1 MKKHIGI
8 LTAGGDTPGLNAAI
22 RAIGKS
28 AIRHYNWQIVGFKE
42 GFRGLVQNRFIRM
55 GREELSGILT
65 VGGTILG
72 TSRDKP
78 HKMLVGDQK
87 IDMTGAIIENYNSHN
102 LDCLVCLGGGG
113 TQKNAYRLVQKGLN
127 IITLPKTIDNDVWG
141 TDITFGYDTALGI
154 ATESIDRLHS
164 TAHSHHRIIVVEI
177 MGHRAG
183 WLALGAGLAGG
194 ADVILLPEIPFDVTV
209 VADAIKRRKINGS
222 PFSIVAIAEGA
233 MSKESA
239 AELDRHLGELENATG
254 PEENQEAKE
263 KVQEFQRQRK
273 GSTARLAE
281 QLEALTGLE
290 ARLTILGHVQ
300 RGGTPSA
307 RDRLLA
313 TRLGT
318 ATTDLIAA
326 GEYGKMVAIH
336 GNSTLAVPLGEIAG
350 KKKLVPL
357 DHPQLLS
364 ARRIGTC
371 FGD

>member
-1 MKKHIGI
+1 MW
-8 LTAGGDTPGLNAAI
+8 TN
-22 RAIGKS
+22 
-28 AIRHYNWQIVGFKE
+28 
-42 GFRGLVQNRFIRM
+42 
-55 GREELSGILT
+55 
-65 VGGTILG
+65 
-72 TSRDKP
+72 
-78 HKMLVGDQK
+78 
-87 IDMTGAIIENYNSHN
+87 
-102 LDCLVCLGGGG
+102 
-113 TQKNAYRLVQKGLN
+113 
-127 IITLPKTIDNDVWG
+127 
-141 TDITFGYDTALGI
+141 
-154 ATESIDRLHS
+154 
-164 TAHSHHRIIVVEI
+164 
-177 MGHRAG
+177 
-183 WLALGAGLAGG
+183 
-194 ADVILLPEIPFDVTV
+194 

-239 AELDRHLGELENATG
+239 AELDRHLTDLENATG
-254 PEENQEAKE
+254 PEEKQEAKA

-336 GNSTLAVPLGEIAG
+336 GNSTLAVPLEDIAG